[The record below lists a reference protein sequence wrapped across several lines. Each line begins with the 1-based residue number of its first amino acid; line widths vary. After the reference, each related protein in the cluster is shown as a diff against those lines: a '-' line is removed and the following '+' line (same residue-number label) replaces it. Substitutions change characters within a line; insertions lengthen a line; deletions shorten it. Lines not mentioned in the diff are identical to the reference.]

1 MTKMKLPQLAELVE
15 MKNLSGEKIFRVLRG
30 CAEAGYPISS
40 SEVIRIINRGVVS
53 GELNSRQLK
62 IMRHYFYDGV
72 IKQMDNGRKSMA
84 TAYAR
89 VGAYLGRRVD
99 GRGHSKTL

>member
-1 MTKMKLPQLAELVE
+1 MIKTRLPQLAELVE

-40 SEVIRIINRGVVS
+40 AEVIGIIYRGVVS
-53 GELNSRQLK
+53 GALSPRQLK
-62 IMRHYFYDGV
+62 AMRHCFYDGV

-84 TAYAR
+84 KAYAR

>member
-1 MTKMKLPQLAELVE
+1 MIKTKLPQLAELVE

-40 SEVIRIINRGVVS
+40 AEVIGIIERGIVS
-53 GELNSRQLK
+53 GALNSGQLK
-62 IMRHYFYDGV
+62 AMRHYFYDGV
-72 IKQMDNGRKSMA
+72 IRQMDNGRKSMA
-84 TAYAR
+84 KAYAR
-89 VGAYLGRRVD
+89 VGAYLGRGID